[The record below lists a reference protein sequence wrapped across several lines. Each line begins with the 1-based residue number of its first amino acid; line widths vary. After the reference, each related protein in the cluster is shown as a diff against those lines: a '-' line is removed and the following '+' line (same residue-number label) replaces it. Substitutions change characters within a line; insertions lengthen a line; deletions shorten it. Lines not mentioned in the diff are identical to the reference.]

1 MGTLTQLRGSI
12 LTSIHGR
19 RLGFDSNDFLV
30 GQKDALRPIQSLTSG
45 STALVQTT
53 KITNYGLTQ
62 LDVTTGAASTASSIG
77 TTEAACTW
85 QMDAPVAGVE
95 KILTKVSATGG
106 STMPCIVELSTGVT
120 VTAIDTT
127 LGTTFTGINLQG
139 VGAFVRLLGL
149 GTTSWLVIGKS
160 TGTSLASS
168 N

>member
-1 MGTLTQLRGSI
+1 MGTLQQLRNSI
-12 LTSIHGR
+12 LTSVYGR
-19 RLGFDSNDFLV
+19 RLGLDANEFLV
-30 GQKDALRPIQSLTSG
+30 GPKDHLRPIQSLTSG
-45 STALVQTT
+45 SSATQV
-53 KITNYGLTQ
+53 TNYGLTQ

-77 TTEAACTW
+77 TTETGCSW
-85 QMDAPVAGVE
+85 QMAAPVAGVE
-95 KILTKVSATGG
+95 KILTKVSATAG
-106 STMPCIVELSTGVT
+106 STMPCIVELSTGAT

-139 VGAFVRLLGL
+139 VGAYVRLLGL

>member
-1 MGTLTQLRGSI
+1 MGTLTQLRNAI
-12 LTSIHGR
+12 LTSIYGR
-19 RLGFDSNDFLV
+19 RIGLDVNEFLV
-30 GQKDALRPIQSLTSG
+30 GPKDHLRPIQSLTSG
-45 STALVQTT
+45 SSATQV
-53 KITNYGLTQ
+53 TNYGLTL

-77 TTEAACTW
+77 TTETGCSW
-85 QMDAPVAGVE
+85 QMAAPVAGVE
-95 KILTKVSATGG
+95 KILSKTSATGG
-106 STMPCIVELSTGVT
+106 STMPCVVELSTG

-149 GTTSWLVIGKS
+149 GTTAWLVIGKS